1 MHFKEQLPLP
11 QQESNPN
18 KRDEHLNPSEGIEIA
33 RNLSYIL
40 DKYKDKRV
48 LVVAP
53 PCSGKSTILQHLK
66 NGVDL
71 DTVFDTMPEDFKR
84 YILHHENPFM
94 FLNGDKQTVKYTEK
108 VFVPDNKESED
119 FLRSTTKLLTD
130 YTNTNFKIIKGNP
143 VFGTNIIDTD
153 VVIYLKL
160 SDEILDSRLE
170 SRNTKTH
177 RLSQRD
183 RVYAIRKLI
192 EEEVMEVRNKGLI
205 VEVFEINK

>member
-11 QQESNPN
+11 PQESNLN
-18 KRDEHLNPSEGIEIA
+18 KRDEHLNPSEGIDIA
-33 RNLSYIL
+33 RNLLFIL

-48 LVVAP
+48 LVIAP
-53 PCSGKSTILQHLK
+53 PCSGKSTILQHLQ

-84 YILHHENPFM
+84 HILHHENPFM
-94 FLNGDKQTVKYTEK
+94 FLDGDKQTVKYTEK
-108 VFVPDNKESED
+108 IFVPDNRESED

-130 YTNTNFKIIKGNP
+130 YMNTNLKIVEGNP
-143 VFGTNIIDTD
+143 VFGTSIIDTD

-160 SDEILDSRLE
+160 SDEVLDSRLE

-192 EEEVMEVRNKGLI
+192 EEEVADAKNKWLT
-205 VEVFEINK
+205 VEVFEIN